1 VEETVKKKLGEILV
15 ERGVIDE
22 AQLEVAIREQRRL
35 GGKLGRILIDLGL
48 VTDDELSNALGQQT
62 GVQQVDVDKV
72 RPTDEALALVAEELA
87 REYEILPLRIEG
99 DGLVVAMAN
108 PTDISAIDRIQRYTD
123 LFVRV
128 VSAPRRQLQRAIARA
143 YLSSGEEGL
152 EAEIRHVIRSVQA
165 GDAQDAGVIA
175 LVDRLIDMAVSLE
188 ATDLHL
194 EPDEKV
200 LRIRLRVEG
209 ELQRGP
215 TLPKELSAAVVARVK
230 ILAGL
235 DIAESRLPQDGKIRF
250 GHRGGNI
257 ELRVSTFPS
266 VLGESVVLR
275 ILDPTRTQGSL
286 EVLGLSERERE
297 ILLRAAGKP
306 NGLLLV
312 TGPTGS
318 GKTTTL
324 YAVLRSITSTER
336 KIITLED
343 PVEYQLPL
351 VTQCQINE
359 KAGITFVNGLRAI
372 LRHDPDVIL
381 VGEMRDTETASI
393 AMRAALTGHLVLSTL
408 HTNDAIRS
416 IVRLQDMEVPTYLS
430 GSCLL
435 VAAAQRLVRTLCP
448 ECRHECKPSKEEL
461 DAAGL
466 PPGGPWW
473 RADGCDS
480 CHGRGL
486 KGRSALFELLE
497 ITPAVARLIF
507 SGSPVDEIERTARD
521 EGFVP
526 FREAALER
534 ARAGQISPEEL
545 ARVVAGD

>member
-1 VEETVKKKLGEILV
+1 MKKKFGEILV
-15 ERGVIDE
+15 EKGVVT
-22 AQLEVAIREQRRL
+22 AVQLEAALVEQRRM
-35 GGKLGRILIDLGL
+35 GGKLGHILIDLGL
-48 VTDDELSNALGQQT
+48 ASDEDVAAALGDQT
-62 GVQQVDVDKV
+62 GVQQIDLDQI
-72 RPTDEALALVAEELA
+72 RPTPEALALVVEDLA
-87 REYEILPLRIEG
+87 REHEILPLRIEG
-99 DGLVVAMAN
+99 DGLVVVMAN
-108 PTDISAIDRIQRYTD
+108 PSDIGAIDKIQRYTD

-128 VSAPRRQLQRAIARA
+128 VSAPRRQIQRAIARA
-143 YLSSGEEGL
+143 YLSGGEEGL
-152 EAEIRHVIRSVQA
+152 EAEIRQVVQSVQA
-165 GDAQDAGVIA
+165 GDEQDASVIA

-200 LRIRLRVEG
+200 LRIRFRVEG
-209 ELQRGP
+209 ELRRGP
-215 TLPKELSAAVVARVK
+215 TLPKALSGAVVARVK

-235 DIAESRLPQDGKIRF
+235 DIAESRVPQDGKIRF
-250 GHRGGNI
+250 GMRGGNI

-275 ILDPTRTQGSL
+275 VLDPTRTQGSL
-286 EVLGLSERERE
+286 DVLGIPENERE
-297 ILLRAAGKP
+297 ILLRAASRP
-306 NGLLLV
+306 NGLILV

-324 YAVLRSITSTER
+324 YSLLRSVTTTEK

-359 KAGITFVNGLRAI
+359 KAGITFANGLRAI

-381 VGEMRDTETASI
+381 VGEMRDSETASI

-408 HTNDAIRS
+408 HTNDAVRS

-435 VAAAQRLVRTLCP
+435 VAIAQRLVRTLCP
-448 ECRHECKPSKEEL
+448 ECRYECEPTDEEL
-461 DAAGL
+461 NVLDL
-466 PPGGPWW
+466 PTGGPWW
-473 RADGCDS
+473 RAKGCDGCQ
-480 CHGRGL
+480 GRGV

-497 ITPAVARLIF
+497 ITPPVARLIF
-507 SGSPVDEIERTARD
+507 TGAPADQIEKTARD

-526 FREAALER
+526 FREAALRR
-534 ARAGQISPEEL
+534 AREGGLSPEEV
-545 ARVVAGD
+545 ARVAAGD